1 MNRLIRCANVER
13 VTGAMSAAAGSVT
26 RVECIATV
34 VAVIAALIAGWQAW
48 EARRSRLDARASAGE
63 AQQHEERAAAAS
75 ERIALAIEEQI
86 ALERA
91 EREKYR
97 NPWSMRSTRD
107 KSSRTYKFM
116 LGGDEPV
123 SDVQISVDDAHSERE
138 KFRFVKPEAATMRP
152 GESMTLSWWRH
163 MGSASQVTA
172 ELRWTRPN
180 GEKHEAA
187 MTLD

>member
-1 MNRLIRCANVER
+1 
-13 VTGAMSAAAGSVT
+13 MSAAAGSVT
-26 RVECIATV
+26 RVEWIATV

-152 GESMTLSWWRH
+152 ESR
-163 MGSASQVTA
+163 
-172 ELRWTRPN
+172 
-180 GEKHEAA
+180 
-187 MTLD
+187 